1 MTHQARVLDLAA
13 LGVRVV
19 IERTPAQT
27 DGDLLQFVVGGRP
40 RGFLAQPHVHTR
52 QAERFEVLS
61 GSLELRRGPETH
73 VLLSGDSMEVPPGTV
88 HRQRAGGAG
97 DGRIR
102 VQVRPAGRTYEFLV
116 RLEEMCA
123 AGDFLR
129 GGWPRPLVAAGLV
142 RDFGDE
148 GHAARPSLRVQKRL
162 AGLLLRAASRQY
174 EFVDEWDVAAPPQA
188 TFDAIAD
195 ARTYPEWWRPVYLG
209 VEAEGEPA
217 VGQVSSQHFK
227 GRLPYE
233 LRTRSRIV
241 ELDSP
246 SVVAAEVEGDL
257 RGYGKWTL
265 TPTESGTHVRFDWR
279 VYADRPLLRVLTPV
293 LRPAFRWNHNWA
305 IGRAIDGLEPYAR
318 RAARGP
324 GPSSNHRSGMRA
336 APA

>member
-1 MTHQARVLDLAA
+1 MTDQPRVLDLTP
-13 LGVRVV
+13 LGVRVE
-19 IERTPAQT
+19 IQRTPAET
-27 DGDLLQFVVGGRP
+27 GGELLEFIVEGRP

-52 QAERFEVLS
+52 QSERFEVLS
-61 GSLELRRGPETH
+61 GSMELRYGREAHT
-73 VLLSGDSMEVPPGTV
+73 LLTGDSMEVPPRTV

-102 VQVRPAGRTYEFLV
+102 VQARPAGTTYEFLL

-129 GGWPRPLVAAGLV
+129 GGWPRPLAAAKLI

-162 AGLLLRAASRQY
+162 ARLLLGAASREY
-174 EFVDEWDVAAPPQA
+174 LFVDEWDVAAPPAA
-188 TFDAIAD
+188 TFDAIAN

-209 VEAEGEPA
+209 VEANGEPA
-217 VGQVSSQHFK
+217 VDQVSTQHFK

-233 LRTRSRIV
+233 LRTTSRIV
-241 ELDSP
+241 ELDPP
-246 SVVAAEVEGDL
+246 SIVAAEVEGDL
-257 RGYGKWTL
+257 RGYGRWTL

-305 IGRAIDGLEPYAR
+305 IARAIEGLEPYAQR
-318 RAARGP
+318 KSTEP
-324 GPSSNHRSGMRA
+324 VSSASPQSDTHA